1 MTTCGTVESGAVVLK
16 REGPPG
22 MAILAGAVE
31 APRSFAATC
40 KKDSPPAAHDLQ
52 KNQESI
58 MRSEDTIVSRFE

>member
-1 MTTCGTVESGAVVLK
+1 
-16 REGPPG
+16 

-40 KKDSPPAAHDLQ
+40 KKDSTPAAHDLQ